1 MKRTQKA
8 SFIAG
13 AIEFIKLQ
21 LAGNILFWG
30 TYIGYF
36 LLYEVANWDSLQSLV
51 VASLV
56 AHGLFF
62 IANKEW
68 VFEDETGQRKT
79 GSEAIRFTLFMGL
92 NFFINLAIITGL
104 QQYYDIT
111 PYIGQFI
118 AAFFFTIWS
127 FIGLKFWVF
136 RDVKHPA
143 LTIKSGAKKHAR
155 KRRASSK

>member
-1 MKRTQKA
+1 MNRTQKK
-8 SFIAG
+8 SLIET

-36 LLYEVANWDSLQSLV
+36 LLHEFAKWEYMPALV
-51 VASLV
+51 TASLI
-56 AHGLFF
+56 AHFLFF
-62 IANKEW
+62 IVNKEW
-68 VFEDETGQRKT
+68 VFEDDTGRRKT
-79 GSEAIRFTLFMGL
+79 GVEAVRFAIFMGL
-92 NFFINLAIITGL
+92 NFFINIGIISSL
-104 QQYYDIT
+104 QYYFDIT

-127 FIGLKFWVF
+127 FVGLKYWVF

-143 LTIKSGAKKHAR
+143 LMIKTKVKKNGR
-155 KRRASSK
+155 FRRVSS